1 MRSGTRP
8 HQTRIQRSSL
18 ISFFSI
24 PLSLPPPPR
33 TPLNTILLGLSVL
46 SENVKKFEEIISLL
60 PPSTSAQLKTAVEE
74 SFELLEQLEDN
85 SSVAITTLTDLINYD
100 KIETKSFTIEKKD
113 VDIWSVIEKTVS
125 PLAIQAREKNIQMEL
140 VTQISDPSQ
149 FQSLEPNLEIRNLR
163 LVGDAIKVGQVV
175 RNLVSNALKFSP
187 INGDVKI
194 SGKINFFIALILL
207 TRSCWQLTFNLK
219 KLNLR

>member
-1 MRSGTRP
+1 
-8 HQTRIQRSSL
+8 
-18 ISFFSI
+18 
-24 PLSLPPPPR
+24 
-33 TPLNTILLGLSVL
+33 LSVL
-46 SENVKKFEEIISLL
+46 SENVKKFKEIISLL
-60 PPSTSAQLKTAVEE
+60 PPSTSAQLKTAIEE

-207 TRSCWQLTFNLK
+207 TRSCW
-219 KLNLR
+219 